1 MPAGQRGKKVATRGR
16 NQQGC
21 GSGSDPRKTMDPSG
35 LRIRIL
41 PSKNNGSAR
50 IADPDGLHPD
60 PNLENNGSARIADL
74 DGLHPDPDGLHPDP
88 NLENN
93 GSARIAGPDGL
104 HQDPDPTLE
113 KMVSSGLLIRFRP
126 LKTMDPQ
133 GLLTSPGS
141 EPRKQWIRQ
150 DCGSGWTS
158 PGFDPR
164 KQWICQNFGS
174 RWTSTGFYHR
184 KQWIRQD
191 CGSR

>member
-1 MPAGQRGKKVATRGR
+1 
-16 NQQGC
+16 
-21 GSGSDPRKTMDPSG
+21 MDPSG

-126 LKTMDPQ
+126 LKTMNPQ
-133 GLLTSPGS
+133 GLRIRMDFTLIRMDFTRIRTSKTMDPPG
-141 EPRKQWIRQ
+141 
-150 DCGSGWTS
+150 
-158 PGFDPR
+158 
-164 KQWICQNFGS
+164 
-174 RWTSTGFYHR
+174 
-184 KQWIRQD
+184 
-191 CGSR
+191 